1 MQHAGY
7 QDFLLSSRELK
18 ALADVEGAEWRAF
31 VMAWWAA
38 HNSGL
43 VTVKVL
49 CDLAARGELLG
60 TVVRGDATEH
70 SQRLKLAAALRKMR
84 DRVFAVGDQIV
95 KLESKLNGNTKNNE
109 HRLVTVPA

>member
-49 CDLAARGELLG
+49 CDLAPG